1 MEKKSAGSGG
11 SVARASR
18 SNHWETNHHHPR
30 EIFFFVQ
37 AIFSLFFIFKAAPT
51 TKTSTRTIS
60 HKYIGPFHILLRTKF
75 SLSVVCYLY
84 TVRCWC
90 SIAVRSTATALLV
103 DVNILATAGSFGSD
117 PTLDSSSLFPKMC
130 SRLLNFWWFPF
141 FCSFWVFYRL
151 LVKLVCS
158 IDYSK
163 RLSFLWNGGKRGF
176 SKLNHFFNEV
186 ENTLKTTFKSRIYSI
201 VFFKCYYYI
210 PTCQMDLSNRLDRFR
225 QLRCLC
231 GNRRWRKCSRPIPT

>member
-141 FCSFWVFYRL
+141 FFAHFGFLSIARETSLLNWLFETLIVSLKWREKRVFQIESL
-151 LVKLVCS
+151 
-158 IDYSK
+158 
-163 RLSFLWNGGKRGF
+163 F
-176 SKLNHFFNEV
+176 
-186 ENTLKTTFKSRIYSI
+186 
-201 VFFKCYYYI
+201 
-210 PTCQMDLSNRLDRFR
+210 
-225 QLRCLC
+225 
-231 GNRRWRKCSRPIPT
+231 